1 MPQVRAVD
9 AHTLA
14 VGQHAHVVPVDLRV
28 TEARPAVR
36 LGLLHEGIP
45 PALCASSFKKL
56 VCSQ

>member
-36 LGLLHEGIP
+36 LGLLHRGQG
-45 PALCASSFKKL
+45 ALVGL
-56 VCSQ
+56 